1 MAALLLLTFL
11 RSPLPAQSFPRT
23 APQTVRIEAVD
34 ADLSSRLPDAPSAS
48 LQETVPQQ
56 PGPQRESQ
64 IPLSETEEERKARL
78 HAQAEREVKME
89 ETQRILA
96 VVPNFNTVITGRA
109 VPLSK
114 GQKTELAL
122 HATADPFNVV
132 GAFVL
137 GGISEIN
144 GSYRGYGWGP
154 GGYFKR
160 VGANYADVVD
170 GTMLAGAVYPILL
183 HQDPRFFR
191 KATGSIRSRLRHA
204 LLAPFICRGDDGSSQ
219 PNYSN
224 ILGNFTA
231 GAVSNAYY
239 PAQDR
244 GVSLA
249 LVNSSIVMVEGSL
262 GNIGL
267 EFAPD
272 VEAWW
277 HRKRHPVPGPA
288 ASASESWATN

>member
-11 RSPLPAQSFPRT
+11 RSPLPGQSL
-23 APQTVRIEAVD
+23 PQTAWIEAV
-34 ADLSSRLPDAPSAS
+34 AAHAPALLPDTPSAS
-48 LQETVPQQ
+48 LQETI
-56 PGPQRESQ
+56 PQRES
-64 IPLSETEEERKARL
+64 PPPPSETEEERKARI
-78 HAQAEREVKME
+78 HAQAQREVKME

-122 HATADPFNVV
+122 HATADPFNIV

-137 GGISEIN
+137 GGLSEID
-144 GSYRGYGWGP
+144 GSYPGYGWGP

-249 LVNSSIVMVEGSL
+249 LINSSIVMLEGSL

-277 HRKRHPVPGPA
+277 HRKRHPVPQSTT
-288 ASASESWATN
+288 SASESRPTD